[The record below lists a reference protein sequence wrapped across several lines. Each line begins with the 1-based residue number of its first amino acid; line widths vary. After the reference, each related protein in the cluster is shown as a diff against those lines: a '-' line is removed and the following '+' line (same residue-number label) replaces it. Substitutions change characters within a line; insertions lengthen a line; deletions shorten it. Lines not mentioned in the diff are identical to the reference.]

1 MCKLAPATL
10 PAFFVCIKSYHGKG
24 EGIVAGRGAEQ
35 RRNAA
40 LLFEQGWGY
49 KAVSTGLGINRQ
61 AVRDWMYAW
70 KALGTE
76 QFCICS
82 SRHIAYPNV
91 VKLAAVRDRLNG
103 IATVDVMER
112 YGITN
117 RNIAKRWM
125 REFRARGEAAFESR
139 DESMKS

>member
-1 MCKLAPATL
+1 MHQIVSWQRGGDC
-10 PAFFVCIKSYHGKG
+10 GG
-24 EGIVAGRGAEQ
+24 EGSRE

-70 KALGTE
+70 KAIGTE
-76 QFCICS
+76 QCCICS
-82 SRHIAYPNV
+82 SRHIAYSSE

-117 RNIAKRWM
+117 RNIVKRWM

>member
-1 MCKLAPATL
+1 M
-10 PAFFVCIKSYHGKG
+10 IR

-35 RRNAA
+35 RRSAA

-49 KAVSTGLGINRQ
+49 KAVSTELGINRQ
-61 AVRDWMYAW
+61 TVRDWMYAW

-76 QFCICS
+76 QFCTCS
-82 SRHIAYPNV
+82 KGHIAYSKE
-91 VKLAAVRDRLNG
+91 VKLAAVRDRLSG

-117 RNIAKRWM
+117 RNIVKRWM
-125 REFRARGEAAFESR
+125 REFRSRGQAAFETG
-139 DESMKS
+139 DESVKS